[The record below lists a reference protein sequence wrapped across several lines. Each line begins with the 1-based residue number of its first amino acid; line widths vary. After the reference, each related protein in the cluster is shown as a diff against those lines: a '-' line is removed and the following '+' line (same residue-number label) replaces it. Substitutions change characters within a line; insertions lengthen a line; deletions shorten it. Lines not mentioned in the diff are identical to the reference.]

1 MRANP
6 SVLRI
11 RAGLLAAAAWGCL
24 LAAAAGGEPAGME
37 WGGILSTGRTQNLRF
52 QAGAILEFEGVVSE
66 TTRRL
71 YDVTG
76 ATESQALAERYDTS
90 DFDLDGPFG
99 AAGLSL
105 DMAWKFIRLQVDSM
119 FLAPSVSTTARRD
132 YYLTLN
138 DDISFN
144 GRTYD
149 HLMIPEGA
157 RFSADLAGNVTEL
170 VLSFVPMGFR
180 LGESVVVNPSLDAGV
195 LLFGGRY
202 EIDAGVSTGVTQYQ
216 NPPEDFVVGG
226 QASGLI
232 GMGAPEWGPGVEVR
246 IGKPGGVNWDFQVQ
260 YLFFSY
266 DGSTAFF
273 TTADH
278 RDKDLE
284 FDHRNLRL
292 RGQVEIPMRDMA
304 WSLGLQVQLAE
315 TEGTISSSARDP
327 EEILARRE
335 RFDKEFTFKVQAI
348 YATAGLSF

>member
-1 MRANP
+1 
-6 SVLRI
+6 
-11 RAGLLAAAAWGCL
+11 
-24 LAAAAGGEPAGME
+24 
-37 WGGILSTGRTQNLRF
+37 
-52 QAGAILEFEGVVSE
+52 
-66 TTRRL
+66 
-71 YDVTG
+71 
-76 ATESQALAERYDTS
+76 
-90 DFDLDGPFG
+90 
-99 AAGLSL
+99 
-105 DMAWKFIRLQVDSM
+105 MAWKFIRLQVDSM

-246 IGKPGGVNWDFQVQ
+246 IGKPGGVNWDFQGQ

-335 RFDKEFTFKVQAI
+335 RFDKEFTFKVQAV